1 MAGGAYTAL
10 SGLRVRIE
18 QLDRIA
24 GDIANVGTAGYK
36 AERTTTV
43 AANRPDFGT
52 VLQTAVDVAP
62 GPGRLD
68 FRSGTIV
75 PTGRELDFA
84 IDGRGFFE
92 VETPQG
98 IRYTRNGQ
106 FDVTADGTLTTRDGL
121 PVLGVAAKDRRI
133 RVGKGQVSVDAD
145 GTVKADGVVAGKLS
159 VVDFGDYSRLSREEA
174 GRFKATAGAAPTPVV
189 DAAVRGG
196 AIEQSNVSVVERIAQ
211 LTEVSRG
218 FEALQRGLAVLFN
231 DIEARAINEFGK
243 R

>member
-10 SGLRVRIE
+10 SGLRVRME

-92 VETPQG
+92 VQTPAG

-106 FDVTADGTLTTRDGL
+106 LDVAADGTLTTRDGL
-121 PVLGVAAKDRRI
+121 PVLGVAANDRRI

-145 GTVKADGVVAGKLS
+145 GTIKADGVVAGKLS
-159 VVDFGDYSRLSREEA
+159 VVDFADYSRLAREEA
-174 GRFKATAGAAPTPVV
+174 GRFKATAGSAPTPRV
-189 DAAVRGG
+189 DAAIRGG
-196 AIEQSNVSVVERIAQ
+196 AIEQSNVSVVERVAQ